1 MIDVE
6 VLRDRSIMIIRP
18 GGRLDKSDF
27 EHIEREFDQL
37 PRLEGKING
46 LLIDAR
52 AFPGWS
58 NRAAFARHIRFIKD
72 HHSRVRRIA
81 AVSDAIILRI
91 FAAIA
96 KYLVSA
102 ELRYFSL
109 YEKDRALDW
118 LQRGH
123 DD

>member
-18 GGRLDKSDF
+18 GGRLDRSDF

-37 PRLEGKING
+37 PRLEGKVNG

-58 NRAAFARHIRFIKD
+58 NRAAFAR
-72 HHSRVRRIA
+72 
-81 AVSDAIILRI
+81 AVSS
-91 FAAIA
+91 
-96 KYLVSA
+96 YSG
-102 ELRYFSL
+102 S
-109 YEKDRALDW
+109 
-118 LQRGH
+118 
-123 DD
+123 